1 MYRPVIAAAAALVL
15 AAPLAAQSAADS
27 AAIIAPALDYIE
39 GWERADT
46 TRMAH
51 GLSPNLTK
59 VGVMDRDG
67 GLELMTMDK
76 AQLVRG
82 TGLRPAGDPAFDGSD
97 RVRILD
103 IFQDMATVRVSF
115 DGWVDHV
122 QVARIDGEWKI
133 VNVLWQPRR
142 P

>member
-1 MYRPVIAAAAALVL
+1 MVILFTAPV
-15 AAPLAAQSAADS
+15 AAQSAADS

-46 TRMAH
+46 SRMAR
-51 GLSPNLTK
+51 GLFPNLTK
-59 VGVMDRDG
+59 VGVMEMNGR
-67 GLELMTMDK
+67 LELMTMDK
-76 AQLVRG
+76 AHLVRN
-82 TGLRPAGDPAFDGSD
+82 TGLPRPSDPAFDG
-97 RVRILD
+97 RGRARILD
-103 IFQDMATVRVSF
+103 IFQDIATVRVSF

-142 P
+142 R